1 VVDHRIS
8 STFRGCK
15 MRVDMSPDAIT
26 SRLET
31 LGELWKLGV
40 ELMKANPKNREAA
53 VGARR
58 PLSEDSDGS
67 NEEGTPVTPA
77 ELRESI

>member
-1 VVDHRIS
+1 M
-8 STFRGCK
+8 K
-15 MRVDMSPDAIT
+15 VDMSPAAIT

-40 ELMKANPKNREAA
+40 ELMKANPKNCEAA
-53 VGARR
+53 VEARR
-58 PLSEDSDGS
+58 TLSEDSDAS
-67 NEEGTPVTPA
+67 DEEATPATPV

>member
-1 VVDHRIS
+1 
-8 STFRGCK
+8 
-15 MRVDMSPDAIT
+15 MRVDMSPAAIT

-31 LGELWKLGV
+31 LGELWKLGI

-53 VGARR
+53 TVARR
-58 PLSEDSDGS
+58 PLSEDSDKS
-67 NEEGTPVTPA
+67 DEEGTPVTPP

>member
-1 VVDHRIS
+1 M
-8 STFRGCK
+8 K
-15 MRVDMSPDAIT
+15 VDMSPAAIT

-53 VGARR
+53 VEARR
-58 PLSEDSDGS
+58 TLSEDSDAS
-67 NEEGTPVTPA
+67 DEEATPATPV